1 MLLFFCFCF
10 LLFSFLF
17 YFPNGFPNHGQHM
30 HPNADEVA
38 TENGQMVESL
48 CEIVAEAL
56 DRLSRL
62 AGTV

>member
-1 MLLFFCFCF
+1 
-10 LLFSFLF
+10 
-17 YFPNGFPNHGQHM
+17 M

-38 TENGQMVESL
+38 TENGRMVESL